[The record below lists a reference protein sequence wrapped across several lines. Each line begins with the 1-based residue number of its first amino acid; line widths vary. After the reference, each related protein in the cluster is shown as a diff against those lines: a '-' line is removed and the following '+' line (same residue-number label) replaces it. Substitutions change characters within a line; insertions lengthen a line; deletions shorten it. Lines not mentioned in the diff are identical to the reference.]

1 MREIAV
7 SVRRSVVE
15 VHVSVRRSVRKVD
28 ILERRPVSEVSI
40 HLIHDPLD
48 YDVKTE
54 ALVTMFSRICLRSA
68 FSCLSVK

>member
-48 YDVKTE
+48 YNVKTR
-54 ALVTMFSRICLRSA
+54 ANTLQC
-68 FSCLSVK
+68 SVGYV